1 MTQACLAEIL
11 GVEWQT
17 VSYLEN
23 GKYPYPVMRLA
34 HLSHALDVSPNYLL
48 DGLPK
53 PDTVRIAK
61 IKKALARK
69 RRPKQEG

>member
-34 HLSHALDVSPNYLL
+34 YLSHALDVSPNYLL
-48 DGLPK
+48 DGLPGPDK
-53 PDTVRIAK
+53 PRIAK

-69 RRPKQEG
+69 RRPKVTG